1 MLSGEEENDII
12 GQLQLLIEVH
22 PMTPTTEKIQS
33 APHNKNLAYRWIL
46 MLFLLLLVLVVWGST
61 PAYSSSV
68 PNHENL
74 QVNPSHTPLATSTP
88 TRTSQPTATI
98 TPTSL
103 STSVATS
110 PTIITVSAVRVYLR
124 TGPSLNYSGNRRLTQ
139 GEQLLLLGRS
149 SDDNWLYVKTSDGQD
164 GWIEMRWLDLTGK
177 NLDPDDFP
185 VTTPS
190 PPPPATINVSD
201 GRVNLRT
208 GPGNHYSFIRKLTYG
223 DQLQLLGRLSD
234 NTWLYVKTTN
244 SEEGWVHTSAVDLTR
259 INLNHVDYPTAVA
272 PPTETATRVV
282 LSGVEGRWIDIDLS
296 EQTLRAYEG
305 TELVGTFLVSTGINK
320 YPTETGQ
327 YHIYVKYT
335 SSLMHGPDYY
345 LPDVPYSMYYSG
357 DFSIHGTY
365 WHHNFGT
372 PMSHGCVNMD
382 ISEAEWLFNWSSIGT
397 LVNIHR

>member
-1 MLSGEEENDII
+1 
-12 GQLQLLIEVH
+12 
-22 PMTPTTEKIQS
+22 MTPISKN
-33 APHNKNLAYRWIL
+33 PPPLPRNKNLAYRWVL
-46 MLFLLLLVLVVWGST
+46 LVLLLLPLIIVWRIT
-61 PAYSSSV
+61 PVYSSYA
-68 PNHENL
+68 PGHENL
-74 QVNPSHTPLATSTP
+74 QINPSNTPLATSTP
-88 TRTSQPTATI
+88 TRTSEPTATI
-98 TPTSL
+98 TPRPS
-103 STSVATS
+103 STSFTTS
-110 PTIITVSAVRVYLR
+110 PTTVKVSAVRVYLR
-124 TGPSLNYSGNRRLTQ
+124 TGPSLNYSGSRRLTQ
-139 GEQLLLLGRS
+139 GDPLILLGRS
-149 SDDNWLYVKTSDGQD
+149 SDDTWLYVKTTDGQD
-164 GWIEMRWLDLTGK
+164 GWIEMQWLDLTGI
-177 NLDPDDFP
+177 NLDPDAFP

-190 PPPPATINVSD
+190 PPPPATIQVTD

-208 GPGNHYSFIRKLTYG
+208 GPGNYYSLIRKLAYG

-234 NTWLYVKTTN
+234 KTWLFVKTT
-244 SEEGWVHTSAVDLTR
+244 SGEEGWVQSGSVDLSK

-282 LSGVEGRWIDIDLS
+282 LSDVEGRWIDIDLS
-296 EQTLRAYEG
+296 EQMLRAYEG
-305 TELVGTFLVSTGINK
+305 TELVDSFLVSTGINK
-320 YPTETGQ
+320 YPTEIGQ